1 MFEVKGEGMDGV
13 GGGEERRMVE
23 EETDW
28 VGKLINNNKQ
38 KEMLILSL
46 LSLFYTS
53 LLSSRT
59 TKVQEKTVLKSP
71 YRRPFAC
78 VGSLNDITSHSVI
91 EASIDIVMLDSVV
104 RNQHF
109 KSFYFLLFLFLVFIF
124 ERRSYHIAQIGLKLT
139 L

>member
-1 MFEVKGEGMDGV
+1 
-13 GGGEERRMVE
+13 MVE

-53 LLSSRT
+53 LLSSGT
-59 TKVQEKTVLKSP
+59 TKVQEETVLKSP

-91 EASIDIVMLDSVV
+91 QASIDIVMLNSVV

-109 KSFYFLLFLFLVFIF
+109 KSFYFYFYFLFLFL
-124 ERRSYHIAQIGLKLT
+124 RGGLT
-139 L
+139 T